1 MDLCNTHTRGLYLH
15 SSRYKLITPT
25 LFPESLILPL
35 PGEGKGGEMR
45 DTGNQVVTTLDF
57 SNQLGV
63 KGGIPNFK

>member
-25 LFPESLILPL
+25 FFPEFLILPL
-35 PGEGKGGEMR
+35 PGASKGGKMR
-45 DTGNQVVTTLDF
+45 DPGNEVVITLDF